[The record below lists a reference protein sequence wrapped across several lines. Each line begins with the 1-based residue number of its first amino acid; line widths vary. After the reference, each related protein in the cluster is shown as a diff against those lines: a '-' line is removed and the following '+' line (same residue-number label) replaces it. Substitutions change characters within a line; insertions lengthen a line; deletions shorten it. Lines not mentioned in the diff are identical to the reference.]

1 MTAFYQ
7 SLPRDAKSPIF
18 VVRLALEGIRVP
30 FFRKVYRKADV
41 GALGCIIA

>member
-18 VVRLALEGIRVP
+18 VVRLALDGIGMP
-30 FFRKVYRKADV
+30 FFKKLYRKTNV
-41 GALGCIIA
+41 GVLGCI

>member
-1 MTAFYQ
+1 MIISCQ

-18 VVRLALEGIRVP
+18 AVRLALDGICMP
-30 FFRKVYRKADV
+30 FFRKVDRKTNV

>member
-1 MTAFYQ
+1 MTTFYQ

-18 VVRLALEGIRVP
+18 VVRLALGGIRMS
-30 FFRKVYRKADV
+30 FFRKVYRKTNV

>member
-1 MTAFYQ
+1 MTTFYQ

-18 VVRLALEGIRVP
+18 VVRLALDGIRMS
-30 FFRKVYRKADV
+30 FFRKVYRKTNV